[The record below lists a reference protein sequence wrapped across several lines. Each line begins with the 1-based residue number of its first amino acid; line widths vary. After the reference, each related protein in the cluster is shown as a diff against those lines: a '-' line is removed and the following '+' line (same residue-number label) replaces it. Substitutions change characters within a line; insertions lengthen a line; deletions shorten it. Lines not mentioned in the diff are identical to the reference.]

1 MNMESSPSALQIDI
15 ARQILLQAQK
25 EGWRAGHPIVEKT
38 LAAMFGV
45 SRTPMRAALEILAAR
60 DLVRLIPNKGF
71 VAATDLGTD
80 KYVETLSHSET
91 ERLKQQILRDR
102 SLGSIP
108 QEVSENELTERY
120 GIARG
125 TIRKALTQLS
135 SQGLIHRQRGHG
147 WAFVD
152 SLDSPESLAESY
164 RFRIAIELAGLAEP
178 GYRAEPDALQALI
191 SEHEAMFAQIKT
203 VGSISREDWLK
214 LNAAFHEALAAWSG
228 NRFILQSVR
237 MQNDLRLLRES
248 SVFDRLQRERMETS
262 LKEHIQILNYIGGG
276 EIEFAQLALRRHL
289 ESTLQAVE
297 SRIRGDR

>member
-1 MNMESSPSALQIDI
+1 MSTVSTPSALQIDI

-38 LAAMFGV
+38 LATMFGV
-45 SRTPMRAALEILAAR
+45 SRTPMRAALEILATK

-71 VAATDLGTD
+71 VAATDLGNGT
-80 KYVETLSHSET
+80 YIETFSESET

-102 SLGSIP
+102 SVGTIP

-152 SLDSPESLAESY
+152 SLDSAESLAESY

-178 GYRAEPDALQALI
+178 NYRADPDALKALI
-191 SEHEAMFAQIKT
+191 AEHESMFDQINAA
-203 VGSISREDWLK
+203 GSISRDSWLK
-214 LNAAFHEALAAWSG
+214 LNASFHETLATWSG

-248 SVFDRLQRERMETS
+248 SVFDRLRPERMERS
-262 LKEHIQILNYIGGG
+262 LKEHIQILRYIGSG

-289 ESTLQAVE
+289 ESTLQRVE
-297 SRIRGDR
+297 DRIRSER